1 VDPKEVHNFI
11 WPLSQ

>member
-1 VDPKEVHNFI
+1 VDPKEVHDFI